1 MTNIEKRVARA
12 IRYFWRTRSAQQK
25 KQAGSGKKDQ
35 GARGAVTGGS
45 QLDGFIDL
53 VSDLVIE
60 SGFPKESLIRDKN
73 VELPGFY
80 RPTKEWDLLVMADGH
95 LLASLELKSHIG
107 PSFGNNYN
115 NRTEETLGSSMDLWT
130 AYREGAFKASQRPW
144 LGYFMLLE
152 DAPRSRTPVA
162 IREPHF
168 PVFDEFKEASYAKR
182 YEILCI
188 KLLRERLYDAA
199 CLLTSS
205 RDEGKK
211 GAYAEPSEE
220 LSFRTFVTSLL
231 ARIEAFKKH

>member
-1 MTNIEKRVARA
+1 M
-12 IRYFWRTRSAQQK
+12 
-25 KQAGSGKKDQ
+25 
-35 GARGAVTGGS
+35 
-45 QLDGFIDL
+45 

-60 SGFPKESLIRDKN
+60 SGFTKESLIRDKN